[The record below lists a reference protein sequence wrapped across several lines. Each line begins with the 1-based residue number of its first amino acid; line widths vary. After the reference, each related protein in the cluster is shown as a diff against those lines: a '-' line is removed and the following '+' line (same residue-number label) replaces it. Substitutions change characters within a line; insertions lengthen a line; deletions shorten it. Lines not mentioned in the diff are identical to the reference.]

1 MAKVRHATVRDGDVL
16 LLVGTMKGAFV
27 LRSNASRQTWDVGGP
42 YFPGMAV
49 YAMAYDQRAGRRRVW
64 ASPGSE
70 FWGTALA
77 HTDDFGRTWTEP
89 DRYAV
94 KFPEETGASIA
105 RIWQIMPGRED
116 DPDTMYAGVQPAA
129 LFVSRD
135 GGASWAL
142 NEGLWNHEHRP
153 RWQPG
158 AGGLCLH
165 TIVQNPADPDR
176 MLIAVSAAGVY
187 RTEDGGQTW
196 KVSNK
201 GIRAEFM
208 PDKYP
213 EFGQCV
219 HKIAVNPALPDR
231 LYLQNHWGL
240 YRSDDFGA
248 SWKDIANGVPSDFG
262 FPIVVHP
269 HDPETAYVVPLE
281 SDQFRCTPEGKLR
294 VYRTRNGGGS
304 WEALTTG
311 LPQENALE
319 TVLRDAMGTDPLN
332 PAGIYFGTRSGSVY
346 ASADGGAHWIEAIG
360 GLPPVVCVKAYA
372 VGDPAKIRVPKSAA
386 PARKAA
392 KKRPAAKA
400 KKKAVKKKAAKKAA
414 KKPARKV
421 ARKPAKKAARRKAAP
436 KRRPKKK

>member
-1 MAKVRHATVRDGDVL
+1 MAQVRHASVRDGDVL

-27 LRSNASRQTWDVGGP
+27 LRADAARRKWDVGGP

-49 YAMAYDQRAGRRRVW
+49 YAMAYDGRARRRRIW
-64 ASPGSE
+64 ASPSSE

-77 HTDDFGRTWTEP
+77 HSDDFGRNWTEP
-89 DRYAV
+89 DRHAV

-105 RIWQIMPGRED
+105 RIWQVLPGRD
-116 DPDTMYAGVQPAA
+116 DAPDTMYAGVQPAA
-129 LFVSRD
+129 LFESRD
-135 GGASWAL
+135 AGATWAL

-165 TIVQNPADPDR
+165 TIVQNAADPDR

-187 RTEDGGQTW
+187 RTEDGGRTW
-196 KVSNK
+196 QVCNK

-208 PDKYP
+208 PEKYP

-219 HKIAVNPALPDR
+219 HKIAMNPAMPDR

-240 YRSDDFGA
+240 YRSDDFGR
-248 SWKDIANGVPSDFG
+248 SWRDIANGVPSDFG

-269 HDPETAYVVPLE
+269 HDPDTAYIVPLE

-304 WEALTTG
+304 WEALTGG
-311 LPQENALE
+311 LPQANALE
-319 TVLRDAMGTDPLN
+319 TVLRDAMSADPLN

-346 ASADGGAHWIEAIG
+346 GSPDGGSRWIEVLG

-372 VGDPAKIRVPKSAA
+372 VGDAAKIRVPKAAATARRAA
-386 PARKAA
+386 PKKRGAA
-392 KKRPAAKA
+392 KK
-400 KKKAVKKKAAKKAA
+400 VKAA
-414 KKPARKV
+414 KKPARK
-421 ARKPAKKAARRKAAP
+421 PAKKGVRRKAAP
-436 KRRPKKK
+436 KRTAGRRPKKK